1 MHFIVFG
8 CIYLYL
14 KKLQLIA
21 ALTFL
26 MVFHSRYAR
35 FVTKNAW
42 SDDRGNRIK
51 DDINLIHWY
60 WTLFALLVFTYW
72 FQLSFW
78 RSFLLN
84 PKGLDWNYNC
94 GFIYILA
101 NLLNIIYYDLKGNVE
116 DALCCFSCYATI
128 YWMFY
133 KTLKKLI
140 WSNNS
145 QWISSHMVKIP
156 PNRCTNTKISN

>member
-1 MHFIVFG
+1 MKRRSRK
-8 CIYLYL
+8 CISYYLGVSIYNL

-72 FQLSFW
+72 NPIIILAKFSIKPKRFRLKLQLWFYLYLGKLTKYISLW
-78 RSFLLN
+78 LERQCTRCTLLLFLL
-84 PKGLDWNYNC
+84 C
-94 GFIYILA
+94 
-101 NLLNIIYYDLKGNVE
+101 YYLKN
-116 DALCCFSCYATI
+116 D
-128 YWMFY
+128 M
-133 KTLKKLI
+133 K
-140 WSNNS
+140 
-145 QWISSHMVKIP
+145 
-156 PNRCTNTKISN
+156 